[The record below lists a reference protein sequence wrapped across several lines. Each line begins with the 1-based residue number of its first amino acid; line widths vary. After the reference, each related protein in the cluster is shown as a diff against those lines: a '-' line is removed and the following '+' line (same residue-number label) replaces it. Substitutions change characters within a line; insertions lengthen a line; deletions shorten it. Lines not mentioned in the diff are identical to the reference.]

1 MCKPTMRTIRNNG
14 GNLTSK
20 VRSKFDFN
28 GLLFSSSKGN
38 NKPNNKHVHMKYLN
52 KDLTISRYEI
62 IVENV
67 SLKRKYT
74 HTFMYLIYN
83 LMFHI
88 NFSFNINN
96 LENYFFDI
104 LFKN

>member
-1 MCKPTMRTIRNNG
+1 
-14 GNLTSK
+14 
-20 VRSKFDFN
+20 
-28 GLLFSSSKGN
+28 
-38 NKPNNKHVHMKYLN
+38 MKYLN
-52 KDLTISRYEI
+52 KDLTISRYAI

-74 HTFMYLIYN
+74 HIFMYLIYN

-96 LENYFFDI
+96 LENSFFDI